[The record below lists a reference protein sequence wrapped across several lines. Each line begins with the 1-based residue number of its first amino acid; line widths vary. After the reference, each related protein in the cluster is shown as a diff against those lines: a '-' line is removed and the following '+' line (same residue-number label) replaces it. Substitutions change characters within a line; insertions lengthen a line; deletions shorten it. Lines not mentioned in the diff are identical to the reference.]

1 MKKTLYIFG
10 LLMLVLA
17 VVSTAFADPALAE
30 PLSLSMLFGA
40 SGVAPALIINAG
52 NLAILKRAFSAA
64 FKNGFGRNASL
75 WAKVATLVPSSTS
88 SQDYGWIGKI
98 PGMREWIG
106 DRQIN
111 NLKQHDYNIKNKSF
125 ESTVGVDRDEI
136 EDDQYGVYT
145 PIMEMLG
152 ENAAE
157 HPDELI
163 FALLAAGFASPCYDG
178 QYFFDTDHPVL
189 DANGDAQS
197 VSNMQAGASTPW
209 FLLDTRRALKPLI
222 YQERKKAEFVAL
234 DSPDDP
240 NVFFKKEYIYGVD
253 NRCNVGF
260 GFWQMAFGS
269 KATLD
274 ATNFDAAMAAMGAF
288 TKDYGKP
295 LPIMPNLLVVGP
307 SNRAKAKA
315 VIEAERLAN
324 GGSNTNYKA
333 VEILVVPWLA

>member
-1 MKKTLYIFG
+1 MKKTLYLFG
-10 LLMLVLA
+10 LMMIVLA

-30 PLSLSMLFGA
+30 PLSWSMIFGGA
-40 SGVAPALIINAG
+40 AGQALIINAG
-52 NLAILKRAFSAA
+52 NLATLKRAFSAA
-64 FKNGFGRNASL
+64 FKRGFGGNTPMWS
-75 WAKVATLVPSSTS
+75 KIATLVPSSTS
-88 SQDYGWIGKI
+88 VQDYGWIGKI

-111 NLKQHDYNIKNKSF
+111 NLKQHDYSIKNKSF

-163 FALLAAGFASPCYDG
+163 FALLALGFATECYDG

-189 DANGDAQS
+189 DEDGVAQS
-197 VSNMQAGASTPW
+197 VSNMQAGAGVPW

-222 YQERKKAEFVAL
+222 YQERKKAEFVSL
-234 DSPDDP
+234 DNPDDP

-269 KATLD
+269 KADLD
-274 ATNFDAAMAAMGAF
+274 ETNFNAAMAAMGAF
-288 TKDYGKP
+288 TKDHGKP
-295 LPIMPNLLVVGP
+295 LPIMPNVLVVGS
-307 SNRAKAKA
+307 SNRAAAKA
-315 VIEAERLAN
+315 VIEAENKAN
-324 GGSNTNYKA
+324 GASNTNFKA
-333 VEILVVPWLA
+333 VEIMVVPWLA